1 MLQKTNINQLSINP
15 FTMIS
20 NEWALVSA
28 GNETKANTMTV
39 SWGGVGHIW
48 GKNVVTVYI
57 RQSRYTKEFVD
68 ANDTFTLTFFD
79 ESYKKTL
86 AYLGTASGRDEDKI
100 AKAGLTPV
108 YDQGTVYFEEAKLVF
123 VCRKL
128 SETFLGPDTFID
140 PAIDAKIYGDKDYHT
155 MYIAEII
162 DVLEDK

>member
-1 MLQKTNINQLSINP
+1 MLQKTNINQLSFNP

-20 NEWALVSA
+20 DEWALVTASD
-28 GNETKANTMTV
+28 ESKANTMTV

-86 AYLGTASGRDEDKI
+86 GYLGTASGRDEDKI
-100 AKAGLTPV
+100 AKSGLTPV
-108 YDQGTVYFEEAKLVF
+108 YDQGTVYFKEAKLVF

-128 SETFLGPDTFID
+128 SETFLGADTFID
-140 PAIDAKIYGDKDYHT
+140 PTINDKIYSDKDYHS

-162 DVLEDK
+162 EVLEDK